1 MKKLPLIIIA
11 LFLAQSTIAQTEP
24 CKVLLEKISGSYTGN
39 CQNGLANG
47 KGKSIGEDTY
57 TGFFKDG
64 LPDGKGKYVFKN
76 GDSFQ
81 GYWKNGLKNG
91 NGKFEYTLNGE
102 KQSLVGYWKNGEY
115 AGLTDPGISYKVTSV
130 SGIADYKINK
140 KESVGEHDNE
150 VIFSIYS
157 AFTEF
162 APSDLK
168 IENSTGQIVR
178 SGKKIVVN
186 QYTCPLHCE
195 ISYSILVAN
204 SRKQCR
210 FIIEIIEAGKYTI
223 ALSND

>member
-140 KESVGEHDNE
+140 KE
-150 VIFSIYS
+150 
-157 AFTEF
+157 
-162 APSDLK
+162 
-168 IENSTGQIVR
+168 
-178 SGKKIVVN
+178 
-186 QYTCPLHCE
+186 
-195 ISYSILVAN
+195 
-204 SRKQCR
+204 
-210 FIIEIIEAGKYTI
+210 
-223 ALSND
+223 